1 MARLPWPEDV
11 EAVFARLA
19 ARRGCVWL
27 DSAGG
32 PDAGLCGPA
41 GLPGREAGGMLSRRC
56 ESMDPRRRRFTLSQK
71 RESVPPG
78 ASHAHPSSRWSVLSA
93 EPAAVLVHQ
102 AGTTRLLAP
111 DGAVR
116 MAVEADP
123 FGAVRRT
130 LARVPTGGDAPPTG
144 CPFGPGLYGYLA
156 YDLGRYVEPTA
167 GAARV
172 RDIPLPDLYLGL
184 YETVLVLDGHRQEAY
199 LVGRPGGPAAEALKG
214 ALAEAPSRERAFAGS
229 SEGEG
234 AGEPAEPAAGTLHCN
249 FSRDGYLRAVQRAR
263 DYIAAGDIFQVNLS
277 RRFTA
282 HLEEEDRPDGPK
294 SLAVKPN
301 GRAGPVPGH
310 LTAAR
315 LARLYRRLRRT
326 NPAPYAAYLGLGQGR
341 AVLSSSPELFL
352 DLRGGR
358 VVTRPIKG
366 TRPRRGVASGSGARP
381 APAAHPADGGEARGG
396 SPYPPRSGAAGR
408 SRAAGREP
416 RRAECAEPRRAE
428 CAEPRRATDADAFNR
443 RQRADLLASEK
454 DKAELVMIIDLERND
469 LGRVCAYGTVRVT
482 EPRRVEAYAAVFHT
496 VATVEGRLHAGRDVV
511 DLVRA
516 TFPGGSITGAPKVR
530 AMQII
535 SGLEPTRRS
544 VYTGCIG
551 YLGPPTETEPAGR
564 CALNL
569 AIRTLLAAGP
579 NVHLQAGGGIVAD
592 SDPEAEFDE
601 TTDKA
606 RALLAALGLPA

>member
-1 MARLPWPEDV
+1 MPRVPWPQDV

-19 ARRGCVWL
+19 RRRGCVWL
-27 DSAGG
+27 DSA
-32 PDAGLCGPA
+32 CGPA
-41 GLPGREAGGMLSRRC
+41 GLPGREG
-56 ESMDPRRRRFTLSQK
+56 T
-71 RESVPPG
+71 PG
-78 ASHAHPSSRWSVLSA
+78 ATHPSARWSVLSA

-102 AGTTRLLAP
+102 AETTRLLAP
-111 DGAVR
+111 DGTVR

-123 FGAVRRT
+123 FGALRRT
-130 LARVPTGGDAPPTG
+130 LARTPTDGDAAPPA

-167 GAARV
+167 GAAPAA
-172 RDIPLPDLYLGL
+172 DIPLPEMHLGL
-184 YETVLVLDGHRQEAY
+184 YETVLVLDGEQREAH
-199 LVGRPGGPAAEALKG
+199 LVGRAAGPSAEALG
-214 ALAEAPSRERAFAGS
+214 EALAAPSRERGLADT
-229 SEGEG
+229 SEAEAVGET
-234 AGEPAEPAAGTLHCN
+234 ADDDETAEPAADTLHCN
-249 FSRDGYLRAVQRAR
+249 FSRDGYLRAIERAR
-263 DYIAAGDIFQVNLS
+263 AYIAAGDIFQVNLS
-277 RRFTA
+277 RRFTVNCG
-282 HLEEEDRPDGPK
+282 LCPRV
-294 SLAVKPN
+294 SS
-301 GRAGPVPGH
+301 RAINVMAGEGARDQRSR

-315 LARLYRRLRRT
+315 LAAGRLTAARPAMLYRRLRRS

-366 TRPRRGVASGSGARP
+366 TRPRRGGVGGGEARRVS
-381 APAAHPADGGEARGG
+381 APAAQTADGNRARGG
-396 SPYPPRSGAAGR
+396 SPDPPRS
-408 SRAAGREP
+408 SQ
-416 RRAECAEPRRAE
+416 
-428 CAEPRRATDADAFNR
+428 DAFNR
-443 RQRADLLASEK
+443 RQIRDLLASEK
-454 DKAELVMIIDLERND
+454 DQAELVMIVDLERND
-469 LGRVCAYGTVRVT
+469 LGRVCSYGTVRVT
-482 EPRRVEAYAAVFHT
+482 EPRAVEAYAAVFHT

-511 DLVRA
+511 DLLRA

-535 SGLEPTRRS
+535 SELEPTRRS
-544 VYTGCIG
+544 VYTGSIG
-551 YLGPPTETEPAGR
+551 YIGPPTPAEPAGR

-592 SDPEAEFDE
+592 SDPLAELDE